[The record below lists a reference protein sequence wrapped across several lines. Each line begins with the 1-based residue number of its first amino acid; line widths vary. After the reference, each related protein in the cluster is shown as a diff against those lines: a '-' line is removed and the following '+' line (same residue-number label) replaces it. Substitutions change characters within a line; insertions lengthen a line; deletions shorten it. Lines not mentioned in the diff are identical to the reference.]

1 MVSKDGGRRQVSD
14 LGPVLYEL
22 DYRELAAQELAERCR
37 ITFERWR
44 ANMANSGYGPVPNSG
59 QDQFSLTGQEQTVAR
74 IALEQ
79 ALAVNTYSFAEGR
92 AAKAL
97 LARLKEQS
105 EPMPAEPG
113 VSTYWRAVK
122 LAAERPVVRN
132 TDGQTAGDD
141 VSRACRDYWLPIR
154 DRLAAEFKRMS
165 DDISAL

>member
-1 MVSKDGGRRQVSD
+1 M
-14 LGPVLYEL
+14 
-22 DYRELAAQELAERCR
+22 
-37 ITFERWR
+37 
-44 ANMANSGYGPVPNSG
+44 NMAEIYEKAGNMDAATLMYERT
-59 QDQFSLTGQEQTVAR
+59 LKKYK
-74 IALEQ
+74 
-79 ALAVNTYSFAEGR
+79 YSKKVWSAYQLFRLRQGDGAG
-92 AAKAL
+92 AKAL